1 MQASALRSGTVAG
14 NHTQTRVLFVPNTL
28 TSCNGFDGMEST
40 HRAASVLKEPM
51 TQYGRKSIK
60 MGLFYIYIHT
70 SDFGAELRSNNATQG
85 AKPG

>member
-1 MQASALRSGTVAG
+1 MQWFRWNGKHAPSGIG
-14 NHTQTRVLFVPNTL
+14 PSVP
-28 TSCNGFDGMEST
+28 
-40 HRAASVLKEPM
+40 KEPM
-51 TQYGRKSIK
+51 TQYGRARLGRKSIK